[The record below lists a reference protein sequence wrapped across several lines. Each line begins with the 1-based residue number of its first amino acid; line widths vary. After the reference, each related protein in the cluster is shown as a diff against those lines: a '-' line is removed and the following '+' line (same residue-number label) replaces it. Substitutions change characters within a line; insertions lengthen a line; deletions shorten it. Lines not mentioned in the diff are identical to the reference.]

1 MLITSQ
7 EGTEKEIYNFYKQLY
22 NHIKT
27 SGTIE
32 NFLHTDTPKVTDQEN
47 LLLTKQISQTEIE
60 NFFKSLTQ
68 IKPLAS
74 LASPVP
80 FISVFGPK

>member
-7 EGTEKEIYNFYKQLY
+7 EGTEKEIYKFYKQLY
-22 NHIKT
+22 NHVET

-32 NFLHTDTPKVTDQEN
+32 NFLQVDTPKVTDQEN

-60 NFFKSLTQ
+60 NF
-68 IKPLAS
+68 
-74 LASPVP
+74 
-80 FISVFGPK
+80 